1 MRFTKMH
8 GLGNDYIYIDCFIE
22 KIPDAGKSRLTRL
35 LSERHCGI
43 GGDGVVFIRPSKKAD
58 CGMDMYNADG
68 SYSAMCGN
76 ALRCVAKY
84 FYEKQYAVQTAPN
97 CPRLAKMTVE
107 SAGKVYELELFIEEG
122 HVCRVRV
129 CMGAPELTASKIPV
143 VSDHTWAVDEP
154 IKIAGTQM
162 KMTCVSIGNPHAVVV
177 YPALDALD
185 IETLGPLFERH
196 PRFPERTNVEFIE
209 IIDKNTV
216 RMRVWERGSGET
228 LACGS
233 GSCAALVACV
243 LGGLTEDEI
252 SVRQNG
258 GELRVFWDRQAK
270 KIYMT
275 GEAVTVFSGEISE
288 QAMEAIARAD
298 EKSHVI

>member
-8 GLGNDYIYIDCFIE
+8 GLANDYIYIDCFIE
-22 KIPDAGKSRLTRL
+22 QIPDAQKGRLARL
-35 LSERHCGI
+35 LSDRHRGI
-43 GGDGVVFIRPSKKAD
+43 GGDGVVYIRPSKKAD

-84 FYEKQYAVQTAPN
+84 FYEKQHPAQTAADSDHS
-97 CPRLAKMTVE
+97 AKMTVE
-107 SAGKVYELELFIEEG
+107 SAGKVYELELFMEAG
-122 HVCRVRV
+122 LVHSVRV

-143 VSDHTWAVDEP
+143 VSDHAWAVDEP

-185 IETLGPLFERH
+185 METLGPLFEHH

-209 IIDKNTV
+209 IIDRKTI
-216 RMRVWERGSGET
+216 RMRVWVRGSGET

-258 GELRVFWDRQAK
+258 GELLIFWDRQAK

-275 GEAVTVFSGEISE
+275 GEAVTVFSGEIS
-288 QAMEAIARAD
+288 QAAMEAIEYDAL
-298 EKSHVI
+298 K